1 MDKASPISKN
11 TGWPKSDPRRAYL
24 GLLDLPAK
32 IQYEVL
38 ELREHLAFVEKLVKL
53 VFGD

>member
-1 MDKASPISKN
+1 MTNTISVFKN
-11 TGWPKSDPRRAYL
+11 TRWSKLDPRWAYL

-38 ELREHLAFVEKLVKL
+38 ELREHLTFVKELVEL
-53 VFGD
+53 VFSD